1 MQMKRN
7 IDENLIRR
15 FGKGWY
21 DLLEDILVSNYF
33 KEIGRTLISSKKK
46 YYPDKKDI
54 FRAFELCPLEKLKVV
69 ILGQDPY
76 HDGSATGLAF
86 SNRSDSK
93 SISPSLRNILKEV
106 EDNAY
111 DGFKLEQDLNLER
124 WAKQGVLLLN
134 TALTVEKSNPGSHAK
149 LWDEFTKNVIKRISD
164 EIPAIVYMLWGKH
177 AKGYLEY
184 ISRETNFILAS
195 PHPSPFS
202 AGRGFFGNKHFS
214 KCNEVLVQVGIAE
227 GEEDYEIEW

>member
-1 MQMKRN
+1 MIRN
-7 IDENLIRR
+7 IA
-15 FGKGWY
+15 
-21 DLLEDILVSNYF
+21 
-33 KEIGRTLISSKKK
+33 SSKKK

-93 SISPSLRNILKEV
+93 SISPSLRNILQEV

-149 LWDEFTKNVIKRISD
+149 LWDEFTKNVIKKISD